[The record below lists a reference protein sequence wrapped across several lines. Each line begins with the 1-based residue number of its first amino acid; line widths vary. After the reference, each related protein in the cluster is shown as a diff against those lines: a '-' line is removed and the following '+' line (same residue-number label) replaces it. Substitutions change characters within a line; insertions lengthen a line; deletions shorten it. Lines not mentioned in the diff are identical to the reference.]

1 MNKLLHNG
9 EAEYPGVAFT
19 HQDRMCF
26 FFLELLDA
34 KLQEPFSQFYQLT
47 RWAGSPNETW
57 SPARAAE
64 LKAKKP
70 PPTVSLHLAAVWTE
84 NMEVEGWRVSS

>member
-1 MNKLLHNG
+1 MEKPSIQVLHLHIRT
-9 EAEYPGVAFT
+9 ECV
-19 HQDRMCF
+19 F